1 MKQRGFLLVTMLA
14 LLIVLSAMPLSAQD
28 APVTMTLWVRDATSL
43 IQILVDEWNATHDN
57 QIELTVIPPAEFVT
71 KFAAAIAGGEA
82 PDIIGIDLIY
92 TPAFAAEGQ
101 LVDLTAQ
108 VEQLPFLDDLSPAHM
123 ALGTYEGANYAVP
136 FAAEGSF
143 LIYNRGLFEEAGL
156 DPDSPPTNWEEILE
170 AARAITALGD
180 DTYGYYFAGSCAG
193 CNAFTFLPYIWASGG
208 DVLSS
213 DYTEPTL
220 DDPMVR
226 AALEFYRTM
235 WEEGLIPEGAEID
248 NGADFVNAFGS
259 GKIGMAGT
267 GAFGIST
274 YKNDH
279 PEIDFGVTLLPG
291 MEGGTASFGGGDV
304 IGIPTGSPYIEEA
317 WEFIEWLLTEEVQLG
332 LYAANNNLPLRLSLS
347 DNEYFEADP
356 RLSVAASTLSVGHTP
371 YSLVYNDLFNDPNGP
386 WLLMLQTAIFD
397 GDVDGAIEEAQDRF
411 SQIMSD

>member
-1 MKQRGFLLVTMLA
+1 MKHRGFLMIMILA
-14 LLIVLSAMPLSAQD
+14 LLVLSAVPLAAQD
-28 APVTMTLWVRDATSL
+28 ITMTFWVRAVNPL
-43 IQILVDEWNATHDN
+43 IQTLVDEWNATHDN
-57 QIELTVIPPAEFVT
+57 QIELTEIPPDEFVT

-82 PDIIGIDLIY
+82 PDIVGIDLIY

-101 LVDLTAQ
+101 LVDITDK
-108 VEQLPFLDDLSPAHM
+108 VEVLPFLDDLSPAHV
-123 ALGTYEGANYAVP
+123 ALGTYEGSNYAVP

-156 DPDSPPTNWEEILE
+156 DPDSPPTNWDEILE

-180 DTYGYYFAGSCAG
+180 DTYGYYFSGSCAG
-193 CNAFTFLPYIWASGG
+193 CNAFTFLPLIWASGG
-208 DVLSS
+208 DVLSA
-213 DYTEPTL
+213 DYSEPTL

-226 AALEFYRTM
+226 AALDFYRTM

-248 NGADFVNAFGS
+248 SGENFVNAFGS

-274 YKNDH
+274 YKNNFPD
-279 PEIDFGVTLLPG
+279 IDFGVTLLPG
-291 MEGGTASFGGGDV
+291 MDGGTASFGGGDV

-317 WEFIEWLLTEEVQLG
+317 WEFIEWLLTEEVQLDV
-332 LYAANNNLPLRLSLS
+332 YAANNNLPLRLSLS

-356 RLSVAASTLSVGHTP
+356 RLAIAASTLSVGHTP

-397 GDVDGAIEEAQDRF
+397 GDVDGAIAEAQERF
-411 SQIMSD
+411 TQIMSD

>member
-1 MKQRGFLLVTMLA
+1 
-14 LLIVLSAMPLSAQD
+14 
-28 APVTMTLWVRDATSL
+28 
-43 IQILVDEWNATHDN
+43 
-57 QIELTVIPPAEFVT
+57 
-71 KFAAAIAGGEA
+71 
-82 PDIIGIDLIY
+82 
-92 TPAFAAEGQ
+92 
-101 LVDLTAQ
+101 LVDLTDK

-208 DVLSS
+208 DVLSA
-213 DYTEPTL
+213 DYSEPTL

-356 RLSVAASTLSVGHTP
+356 RLSIAASTLSVGHTP

-397 GDVDGAIEEAQDRF
+397 GDIDGAIEEAQDRF

>member
-14 LLIVLSAMPLSAQD
+14 LLVILSAMPLSAQD
-28 APVTMTLWVRDATSL
+28 EPVTMTLWVRDATSL

-101 LVDLTAQ
+101 LVDLTDK

-193 CNAFTFLPYIWASGG
+193 CNAFTFLPYIWSSGG
-208 DVLSS
+208 DVLSA
-213 DYTEPTL
+213 DYSEPTL

-347 DNEYFEADP
+347 DNEYFQADP
-356 RLSVAASTLSVGHTP
+356 RLSIAASTLSVGHTP